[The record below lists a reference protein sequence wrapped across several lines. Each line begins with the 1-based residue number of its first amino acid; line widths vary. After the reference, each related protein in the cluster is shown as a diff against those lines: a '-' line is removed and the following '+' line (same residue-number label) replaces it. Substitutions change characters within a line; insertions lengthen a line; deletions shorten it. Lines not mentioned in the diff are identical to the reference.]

1 MRSTRWARWAICALA
16 VSITIPA
23 VADSSKKT
31 VGDCAS
37 FSQLEKDET
46 TLELSIRNSCS
57 MPVDC
62 TITWRVVCAPES
74 RKRRAAHARSTKF
87 TLATGAD
94 RVTSASADECGDDA
108 FTLDQVQWSCEPNK
122 D

>member
-1 MRSTRWARWAICALA
+1 MRSHRRVRWAICALA
-16 VSITIPA
+16 ISIAIPA
-23 VADSSKKT
+23 GADSSRKS
-31 VGDCAS
+31 VADCAA
-37 FSQLEKDET
+37 FSQAEKDEA
-46 TLELSIRNSCS
+46 TLELSIHNSCT

-74 RKRRAAHARSTKF
+74 RTRKAAHAHRDRF
-87 TLATGAD
+87 TLTTG
-94 RVTSASADECGDDA
+94 TGKSTQASALECGDDA